1 MISARDLR
9 SLYIRWMSEVATNVW
24 MRGVR
29 AYFTASQQRSISAR
43 PTRLRPQIDGAPSSV
58 PTWRATARVAS
69 KSSSDEMGNPASM
82 TSTLRRASCRAISS
96 FSIVFME
103 TRAAGWPPGGLVS
116 KRRPQP
122 MPPPGL
128 SAYPPFA
135 LRRARHRR
143 AADDE
148 PPQRPGQGIAGEQ
161 HEQEQL
167 VVRRNDHDRQHD
179 HEQRSHRPAPS
190 EVDLLEAPVAERRD
204 HHQRHDVAADGDGD
218 FQFLRHLAAVQ
229 VA

>member
-96 FSIVFME
+96 FSILFME
-103 TRAAGWPPGGLVS
+103 NPGACSPSRSVVS
-116 KRRPQP
+116 KMMTRS
-122 MPPPGL
+122 MTPP
-128 SAYPPFA
+128 
-135 LRRARHRR
+135 
-143 AADDE
+143 
-148 PPQRPGQGIAGEQ
+148 
-161 HEQEQL
+161 
-167 VVRRNDHDRQHD
+167 
-179 HEQRSHRPAPS
+179 
-190 EVDLLEAPVAERRD
+190 
-204 HHQRHDVAADGDGD
+204 
-218 FQFLRHLAAVQ
+218 
-229 VA
+229 